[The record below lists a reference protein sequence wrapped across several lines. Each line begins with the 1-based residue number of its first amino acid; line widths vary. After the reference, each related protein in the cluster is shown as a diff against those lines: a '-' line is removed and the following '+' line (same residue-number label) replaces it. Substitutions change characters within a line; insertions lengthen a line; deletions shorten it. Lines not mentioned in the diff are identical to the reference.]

1 MKQIDKEK
9 EERDLWPVTAQ
20 WKTSAGHA
28 WYNCDQCQED
38 MPSRDWSKHT
48 KMKNHYGTEQTGT
61 VRCIEIFSGKFVKKT
76 IEEY

>member
-1 MKQIDKEK
+1 
-9 EERDLWPVTAQ
+9 
-20 WKTSAGHA
+20 
-28 WYNCDQCQED
+28 

-48 KMKNHYGTEQTGT
+48 KMKNHDGTEQTGT